1 MSNNTI
7 VRGLLVPSLK
17 NKPLDGRQEV
27 PTLADIANIENPYVN
42 FIFPVEETGKWY
54 KVLSLKEKVVDE
66 LVIPDGMIDEYEPFG
81 EGMTDE
87 QKEEY
92 LTKSLA
98 EQTYLKKEDAVEEYL
113 NKTEAEADYLKK
125 EDAANEYLNKENAEA
140 DFLKKKDAEET
151 YLNKTDAEGTFLKKE
166 DAEGTY
172 LNKTEAEETYQQK
185 GDYVT
190 TEEGDDK
197 YQPKGDYATKKELDD
212 LEQRISEGGG
222 EGEGGSFIDAPK
234 DGKTYGRKDGLWNEL
249 VDAPSD
255 GMAYARINGKWA
267 AIDSGNA
274 LDPMLPVLSLTINSS
289 RDEDLTIANVIARVT
304 YADKEFALG
313 NGGKI
318 NVPYGLSVTVTFPNV
333 DNYTTPNV
341 VVFDNVQGNISAEG
355 TYIDLRETVDVYVS
369 ADDSSSVDGQ
379 IVTVGKISRRPN
391 GVYIEDKNGKLWTK
405 EEWDGSVAYGSV
417 VLIHNEHAFGIH
429 GGNFSGILGNESSS
443 AIGAK
448 SHFNIE
454 MAKEDFNGAGNS
466 ASIFSTYSSTSDS
479 IAKKIKAIKFAT
491 GKSAFI
497 PALGQLLLIDRYLK
511 SVNEMLD
518 FVGESSVST
527 RYSRSSTFQ
536 GTSSSYQSTWCIG
549 YSSSDIKDLDVDVY
563 YTMYGNYTS
572 IACCT
577 ISEEQCLY
585 TPEPEEYEVKG
596 GKVSFGAL
604 AGDTVSAK
612 VNDKGEGYKTPE
624 EVHLLVQNGE
634 NNISLVY
641 NKLIIDTIYINNLIA
656 DSREII
662 SGQINGPAVQAIWD
676 GVKRYL
682 GKIVTKEDG
691 AQELVLL
698 DINQDDNLYYKDGIP
713 IDVESLGTSAYFYT
727 VIPSFAYR
735 ITQLSDNYYKIDI
748 SYKHCPNGDGWKYF
762 DELVTPTF
770 SFEYDGSSISNAFP
784 KYNAISGYGTHDHG
798 LAEYM
803 DTFDIYDYS
812 NLVLLTMARYG
823 SVDIRDLLEEY
834 TMKMY
839 KGVYATGD
847 EWWRAYTGYSLRN
860 GKKDAKYMCVYSTD
874 KIAYAYN
881 ILGLENVLYF
891 LGLANRPN
899 DALESSL
906 HIGYR
911 KKGKYNYSRNII
923 FRANSDS
930 VLFYNRAG
938 EEEIHTVAN
947 FENTSSQY
955 VKKLLINDFFLAIP
969 SEFGGD
975 SESYY
980 KSNAY
985 FIFSSSYESNA
996 GIGGMVGWIG
1006 DKTTLY
1012 LPVGRA
1018 KFTDTYRIEESKEAF
1033 NELTNI
1039 WV

>member
-54 KVLSLKEKVVDE
+54 KVLSLTDKVINE
-66 LVIPDGMIDEYEPFG
+66 LVIPNGMIDEYEPFG

-172 LNKTEAEETYQQK
+172 LNKTEAEAAYQQK

-289 RDEDLTIANVIARVT
+289 RDEDLTIANVIASVT

-333 DNYTTPNV
+333 ENYTTPNV
-341 VVFDNVQGNISAEG
+341 VVFDNVQGNISAEV

-405 EEWDGSVAYGSV
+405 EEWDGSVAFSSI
-417 VLIHNEHAFGIH
+417 VLINNEHAFGIH
-429 GGNFSGILGNESSS
+429 NVSYSGKLGTQASHYLSAKEYYGYSAYGDFDGIGNTTSIFGAYASTEG
-443 AIGAK
+443 AAK
-448 SHFNIE
+448 SI
-454 MAKEDFNGAGNS
+454 
-466 ASIFSTYSSTSDS
+466 
-479 IAKKIKAIKFAT
+479 
-491 GKSAFI
+491 GKLKSKSGKGAFI
-497 PALGQLLLIDRYLK
+497 PSMGQLILMYKYLN
-511 SVNEMLD
+511 SINDL
-518 FVGESSVST
+518 FSYLGENTISLHYV
-527 RYSRSSTFQ
+527 RSSTFR
-536 GTSSSYQSTWCIG
+536 GVGADNQSTYILYG
-549 YSSSDIKDLDVDVY
+549 GSLEYADVDTE
-563 YTMYGNYTS
+563 YTMYGTISTY
-572 IACCT
+572 ACFP

-596 GKVSFGAL
+596 GKISFGAL

-612 VNDKGEGYKTPE
+612 VNDKGEGYRTPE

-682 GKIVTKEDG
+682 GKIVAKEDG

-748 SYKHCPNGDGWKYF
+748 SYKHCPNGDGWKF
-762 DELVTPTF
+762 FEELVTPTF
-770 SFEYDGSSISNAFP
+770 SFEGGISNSSNAFP
-784 KYNAISGYGTHDHG
+784 KYNVRSGFGTHDHG

-812 NLVLLTMARYG
+812 SIALLAMAKYG
-823 SVDIRDLLEEY
+823 SVDFREALDEY
-834 TMKMY
+834 SMKMMSAGNGTY
-839 KGVYATGD
+839 F
-847 EWWRAYTGYSLRN
+847 AYTGFSLRN
-860 GKKDAKYMCVYSTD
+860 GKKDSKYRGEYSTNG
-874 KIAYAYN
+874 IAYAYN
-881 ILGLENVLYF
+881 ILGLENVLYY
-891 LGLANRPN
+891 LGNAGASQNLNQN
-899 DALESSL
+899 TL
-906 HIGYR
+906 HLDYR
-911 KKGKYNYSRNII
+911 KKGEYNYTKPIVYVI
-923 FRANSDS
+923 NSGVVS
-930 VLFYNRAG
+930 FYNRAG
-938 EEEIHTVAN
+938 ELEEHTVAN
-947 FENTSSQY
+947 LSTSNNY
-955 VKKLLINDFFLAIP
+955 VKKLLINDFFLTIP
-969 SEFGGD
+969 SELGGD

-980 KSNAY
+980 KSHVY
-985 FIFSSSYESNA
+985 FVSDSAGQSYA
-996 GIGGMVGWIG
+996 GIKEMAGWIG
-1006 DKTTLY
+1006 YSFDISAGE
-1012 LPVGRA
+1012 VGRV
-1018 KFTDTYRIEESKEAF
+1018 KFTDPYRIEESKEAF

-1039 WV
+1039 WK

>member
-17 NKPLDGRQEV
+17 NKPLDGRQDV
-27 PTLADIANIENPYVN
+27 PTLADIVNIENPYVN
-42 FIFPVEETGKWY
+42 FIFPVAETGKWY
-54 KVLSLKEKVVDE
+54 KVLSLTDKVIDE
-66 LVIPDGMIDEYEPFG
+66 LVIPNGMIDEYEPFG

-98 EQTYLKKEDAVEEYL
+98 EQTYLKKEDAVEE
-113 NKTEAEADYLKK
+113 
-125 EDAANEYLNKENAEA
+125 
-140 DFLKKKDAEET
+140 
-151 YLNKTDAEGTFLKKE
+151 
-166 DAEGTY
+166 Y

-289 RDEDLTIANVIARVT
+289 RDEDLTIENVIASVT

-318 NVPYGLSVTVTFPNV
+318 NVPYGLSVAVTFPNV

-405 EEWDGSVAYGSV
+405 EEWDGSVAYSSV

-429 GGNFSGILGNESSS
+429 GGDFTGILGDEKSYS
-443 AIGAK
+443 IGAK
-448 SHFNIE
+448 SHFNLE
-454 MAKEDFNGAGNS
+454 MAKEDFDGAGNS
-466 ASIFSTYSSTSDS
+466 AQIFYEYSSTNDS

-497 PALGQLLLIDRYLK
+497 PALGQLLLIEKYV
-511 SVNEMLD
+511 SSINEMLH

-536 GTSSSYQSTWCIG
+536 RTSSSYQSTWCIA
-549 YSSSDIKDLDVDVY
+549 SSYEIKDVDVDVY
-563 YTMYGNYTS
+563 YTMFGNYSS

-577 ISEEQCLY
+577 ISDEQCLY
-585 TPEPEEYEVKG
+585 TPEPEEYEVRG

-612 VNDKGEGYKTPE
+612 VNDKGEGYRTPE

-656 DSREII
+656 DTSSII
-662 SGQINGPAVQAIWD
+662 SGEMNGKAVQAIWNN
-676 GVKRYL
+676 VHRYL
-682 GKIVTKEDG
+682 GKIVDKDDG
-691 AQELVLL
+691 DNELVLL
-698 DINQDDNLYYKDGIP
+698 DIDQNDNRYYTDGSM
-713 IDVESLGTSAYFYT
+713 IDLEALGTNAYFFT
-727 VIPSFAYR
+727 KIPSMAYK
-735 ITQLSDNYYKIDI
+735 ITQMSENIYKVQI
-748 SYKHCPNGDGWKYF
+748 SYKHNPGGEGWKYF
-762 DELVTPTF
+762 DELIVPTF
-770 SFEYDGSSISNAFP
+770 ASSDGTNDGHPVYYEKGGNRYSLNSNNLYLDAVNLFDLSNMFLLLLSRYGVDPEYKQLESFELGIFENSSI
-784 KYNAISGYGTHDHG
+784 
-798 LAEYM
+798 E
-803 DTFDIYDYS
+803 
-812 NLVLLTMARYG
+812 VLN
-823 SVDIRDLLEEY
+823 
-834 TMKMY
+834 
-839 KGVYATGD
+839 
-847 EWWRAYTGYSLRN
+847 GYSLTQ
-860 GKKDAKYMCVYSTD
+860 GVKDAKFMYSHGDSYNNNAGFPVYSLLGIENLIEGVYQGQYFSSARYASATLPIKMRDPKTHDVKESIVFTPSTD
-874 KIAYAYN
+874 KLQITMLDGTYKDYTTTVYEDT
-881 ILGLENVLYF
+881 G
-891 LGLANRPN
+891 
-899 DALESSL
+899 
-906 HIGYR
+906 
-911 KKGKYNYSRNII
+911 
-923 FRANSDS
+923 
-930 VLFYNRAG
+930 FYK
-938 EEEIHTVAN
+938 
-947 FENTSSQY
+947 S
-955 VKKLLINDFFLAIP
+955 LLIEDYFFFIP
-969 SEFGGD
+969 KTLGAT

-980 KSNAY
+980 KSKFLQYNISQTSTGY
-985 FIFSSSYESNA
+985 FILGFYM
-996 GIGGMVGWIG
+996 G
-1006 DKTTLY
+1006 LY
-1012 LPVGRA
+1012 MHNSEYPYVARP
-1018 KFTDTYRIEESKEAF
+1018 KIVCPYRIESDREAF

-1039 WV
+1039 WK